1 MTPMPSTP
9 FNPAA
14 LDHALGPLAAAFSVR
29 WEACVASTNAA
40 LIDHLPADDGRV
52 VVLGATE
59 QTAGRGRR
67 GRRWLAWAG
76 GSLTFSVLWRFAP
89 AAPAPAGLSL
99 ATGLALARALEKL
112 GVGGIALKWP
122 NDVLV
127 QGRKIAGVL
136 IELST
141 ERDRRL
147 AAVIGIGLNLRLPP
161 DAGIPDQAGGVTD
174 LASELGTTPTQE
186 HVLAAVL
193 AELHP
198 LLTRYASAG
207 FPPLRQAWQQL
218 NAFAGLPVRVTSEGE
233 EIVGRCVGVDDDG
246 ALLLDRE
253 HGVTR
258 VLAGDVSLR
267 QV

>member
-1 MTPMPSTP
+1 MPTPLNLT
-9 FNPAA
+9 A
-14 LDHALGPLAAAFSVR
+14 LDHALGALASAFTVR
-29 WEACVASTNAA
+29 WEESVPSTNAA
-40 LIDHLPADDGRV
+40 LIEHPPADDGRV
-52 VVLGATE
+52 FVLGASA

-89 AAPAPAGLSL
+89 GAPVPAGLSL
-99 ATGLALARALEKL
+99 VTGLALARALEKL
-112 GVGGIALKWP
+112 GVSGIALKWP

-141 ERDRRL
+141 ERDRRV

-161 DAGIPDQAGGVTD
+161 EATIPDQPGGVTD
-174 LASELGTTPTQE
+174 LACELGAAPPQE
-186 HVLAAVL
+186 SVLAAVL

-198 LLTRYASAG
+198 LLTLYASAG
-207 FPPLRQAWQQL
+207 FPLLRQAWQQH
-218 NAFAGLPVRVTSEGE
+218 NAFADLPVRITSEGG

-246 ALLLDRE
+246 ALLVDSGNGIR
-253 HGVTR
+253 R

-267 QV
+267 QVS